1 MQKLPLNNQVRELLE
16 LNLLPE
22 QQRLAQKGIDE
33 LANNFFASPYC
44 KEHFY
49 RDDDAGQTSFALLGF
64 IANHLQAVAEEMA
77 SLNREHQKFVEIY
90 RQSPSTKDQQNNIIT
105 YLKTL
110 GFSRRHLRGDRRAFK
125 RNFDFDA
132 AVERF
137 QVIYN
142 RRERFLVVAL
152 ERLGAAAP
160 HIFSQHTEGVER
172 LKRWQQLQL
181 PKIISA
187 FILWRGDVR
196 VRIAAMN
203 SLRQIVQ
210 GIEFP
215 RSFKPVS
222 ENIHLYLYRS
232 AMNPAQN
239 TWLQCEALA
248 LLSIMVPE
256 KALGIAHRR
265 LQKPIA
271 DREDLFPRQYIV
283 RTLSA
288 NFSAQAAHP
297 LMVLGVRD
305 PSPYVRQGAALAMI
319 NRPLSEQMKLL
330 IHLSNKDPEQS
341 VRAAILS
348 KLHALAAHEAHAKTA
363 TEILYLALKQEKNAF
378 ALRSAIEV
386 IPKILTALI
395 SSGNLEASRTFG
407 ELVVAQLTI
416 LNVNCEN
423 LSLRRKAALAREE
436 VSGQLNAKAQALYL
450 ELNDTVKTWPLFK
463 PRNLP
468 GGIEPEL
475 LGRTLARISENDFG
489 FDIKTGSKPSAV
501 RWQSFRARLWRI
513 MYEYLSPAGDKRQA
527 HRHTVGRIYHGDIC
541 APSQRMAELSKT
553 KVPGEPLFIPDDGD
567 WRPFL
572 PLLDQI
578 ISSTDHDWPTKPVTI
593 YTSEGVTSIT
603 PPSSLRDR
611 LKAKWHISRHF
622 EEIANL
628 RNWREGSAFDAKAYL
643 ESVTKLGFKVD
654 FRTYN
659 SPAGNPYPANPAVTR
674 FFSFAVPIPLVLLGD
689 SLYNY
694 FISIHQ
700 NSLRDLVL
708 FIIGISGI
716 FIGRH
721 LAMGLLMRNARNSIA
736 LVVGGWG
743 TRGKSGTERIKAAV
757 FSAKGYHVLSK
768 TTGCEAMFVDGYNH
782 SQQREMFLFRPY
794 DKATIWEQVN
804 VVRIASKL
812 GAEVFL
818 WECMGLTPGYVRILQ
833 RFWMRDDLS
842 TITNTYPDHEDL
854 QGPAGYDIPTVMV
867 NFIPKKGYILTTE
880 EEMLPILQE
889 GGRRLGTPVE
899 GVTWLDAGL
908 LTPDV
913 LERFP
918 YEEHPNN
925 IALVLEMSRRVG
937 IEDSFALKA
946 MADAVVAD
954 LGVLKIYPITEVRGR
969 RFEFVNGMS
978 ANERMGCMG
987 NWQRLGFDSH
997 NPLETPGVW
1006 TSGVVNNRADRVPRS
1021 KVFSAIMV
1029 EDVSVDR
1036 HILIGTNLE
1045 GMRSYLEE
1053 DWQKNMAVQTFENA
1067 TESFTQWCR
1076 RLRIPMSAAEVNQR
1090 LNAMLEGLG
1099 LESLKVSGNELLS
1112 ADQLASK
1119 LADTELDT
1127 AIATDVVSFYQQYRD
1142 EYETCDTLA
1151 KKLAG
1156 GAGDSAIKEAKDQLW
1171 QWFDSHLIF
1180 IDGAQVSGEQILY
1193 HLISKTPPGYLN
1205 KCMGLQNIKGPGLD
1219 FIYRWQYWNEIY
1231 NAGQMLLS
1239 NDRGVVTDGLKQLA
1253 AINDFGQ
1260 LSEEYLRAGFAELHA
1275 RPIAQDEVIQ
1285 NSLATLEE
1293 ALNNQIKVIAD
1304 SVSGTSGAEE
1314 TNKLHAKL
1322 NTLIEKVI
1330 DASDAVKRRKQ
1341 SDRIYKDL
1349 CDGRISRS
1357 LATQLLQK
1365 LVKRQKGGW
1374 YGNS

>member
-1 MQKLPLNNQVRELLE
+1 MAKHPIRHQIRALLE
-16 LNLLPE
+16 RDLLPA

-33 LANNFFASPYC
+33 LSRHFFSSAYC
-44 KEHFY
+44 KEGFY
-49 RDDDAGQTSFALLGF
+49 LNDSPAQISLAFVGF
-64 IANHLQAVAEEMA
+64 ITNQLHSISEEMQL
-77 SLNREHQKFVEIY
+77 LNTEHQKFVEIY
-90 RQSPSTKDQQNNIIT
+90 RQAPSVKEQRQSILT
-105 YLKTL
+105 YLKSL
-110 GFSRRHLRGDRRAFK
+110 GFSRRHLRGDKRAFN
-125 RNFDFDA
+125 RHFDFDA
-132 AVERF
+132 VVERF

-142 RRERFLVVAL
+142 RRERFLVVVL

-160 HIFSQHTEGVER
+160 HVISEYTEGVER
-172 LKRWQQLQL
+172 LRQWRHLQL
-181 PKIISA
+181 PKTLSA
-187 FILWRGDVR
+187 FILWRGDAR
-196 VRIAAMN
+196 VRIAAME
-203 SLRQIVQ
+203 SLRKIVQ
-210 GIEFP
+210 GITFP
-215 RSFKPVS
+215 RSFEPVP
-222 ENIHLYLYRS
+222 ENIHLYLFRS

-248 LLSIMVPE
+248 LLSVLAPE
-256 KALGIAHRR
+256 KALNIALQRM
-265 LQKPIA
+265 QKPIT
-271 DREDLFPRQYIV
+271 DREDLFPRHFIAKM
-283 RTLSA
+283 LSA
-288 NFSAQAAHP
+288 YFSPADAQP
-297 LMVLGVRD
+297 LLVLGTRD
-305 PSPYVRQGAALAMI
+305 PSPYVRQGSALAI
-319 NRPLSEQMKLL
+319 IERPSTEQVKLL
-330 IHLSNKDPEQS
+330 IPLSQKDPEPS
-341 VRAAILS
+341 VRAAIICN
-348 KLHALAAHEAHAKTA
+348 LHKLAAQEIYAKTA
-363 TEILYLALKQEKNAF
+363 TAILYSALKNEKNAF
-378 ALRSAIEV
+378 ALRAAIEV
-386 IPKILTALI
+386 SPQILAALI
-395 SSGNLEASRTFG
+395 ASGNTEASKTFG
-407 ELVVAQLTI
+407 TLSLSLLTI
-416 LNVNCEN
+416 LNVKCEH
-423 LSLRRKAALAREE
+423 LPLRRKAALAREE
-436 VSGQLNAKAQALYL
+436 INGQLDAKAQALYN
-450 ELNDTVKTWPLFK
+450 ELTEEVKTWPLFK
-463 PRNLP
+463 PRKLP
-468 GGIEPEL
+468 SGIEPEL

-489 FDIKTGSKPSAV
+489 FDVQTGKQSTAI
-501 RWQSFRARLWRI
+501 RWQPFRARLWRI
-513 MYEYLSPAGDKRQA
+513 LHEYLTPASDKRQA
-527 HRHTVGRIYHGDIC
+527 HRHTVGRIYHGELC
-541 APSQRMAELSKT
+541 APSQRMSELSKT

-572 PLLDQI
+572 PLLDQV
-578 ISSTDHDWPTKPVTI
+578 ISSTDRDWPTKPVTI
-593 YTSEGVTSIT
+593 YTAEGVTSIT
-603 PPSSLRDR
+603 PPSSLLGR
-611 LKAKWHISRHF
+611 LKAKWKISRRF
-622 EEIANL
+622 EEIADL
-628 RNWREGSAFDAKAYL
+628 RNWKEGAAFEPKAYL
-643 ESVTKLGFKVD
+643 EKIKSLGFTID

-659 SPAGNPYPANPAVTR
+659 SPAGKPYPANPAVTR
-674 FFSFAVPIPLVLLGD
+674 FFSLAVPVPLMLLGD
-689 SLYNY
+689 SLYSY
-694 FISIHQ
+694 FVSIHQ
-700 NSLRDLVL
+700 NSLRDLVI
-708 FIIGISGI
+708 FIIGISGL

-721 LAMGLLMRNARNSIA
+721 LAMGIIMRRARDSIA

-867 NFIPKKGYILTTE
+867 NFIPKKGHILTTE

-937 IEDSFALKA
+937 IEDSFSLKA
-946 MADAVVAD
+946 QADAVVAD

-987 NWQRLGFDSH
+987 NWQRLGFNAHDH
-997 NPLETPGVW
+997 LETPGVW

-1029 EDVSVDR
+1029 EDIAVDR
-1036 HILIGTNLE
+1036 HVLIGTNLE

-1053 DWQKNMAVQTFENA
+1053 DWQKNMAMQTFENP

-1076 RLRIPMSAAEVNQR
+1076 RLRIPMSITEVNQR
-1090 LNAMLEGLG
+1090 LNAMLEGLK
-1099 LESLKVSGNELLS
+1099 LDSLKVGDNELISPEQLS
-1112 ADQLASK
+1112 SK
-1119 LADTELDT
+1119 LSSTELDES
-1127 AIATDVVSFYQQYRD
+1127 IAADVVSFYQQYRE
-1142 EYETCDTLA
+1142 EYEHCEPLA
-1151 KKLAG
+1151 KKLASG
-1156 GAGDSAIKEAKDQLW
+1156 GGQAAIDEAKAQLW
-1171 QWFDSHLIF
+1171 QWFDAHLIF
-1180 IDGAQVSGEQILY
+1180 VDGAQATGEQILY
-1193 HLISKTPPGYLN
+1193 QLISKTPPGFLN

-1231 NAGQMLLS
+1231 NAGQMLSS
-1239 NDRGVVTDGLKQLA
+1239 NDRGIVTDGLKQLT

-1260 LSEEYLRAGFAELHA
+1260 LSEEYLRKCFSDLHA
-1275 RPIAQDEVIQ
+1275 RPLAQDEFIQ

-1293 ALNNQIKVIAD
+1293 SLNNQIKEISD
-1304 SVSGTSGAEE
+1304 SVVGSSNSED
-1314 TNKLHAKL
+1314 TNKFKAAL
-1322 NTLIEKVI
+1322 NIVIEKLL

-1349 CDGRISRS
+1349 CAGRISRS
-1357 LATQLLQK
+1357 QTTQLLQK

-1374 YGNS
+1374 YGNT